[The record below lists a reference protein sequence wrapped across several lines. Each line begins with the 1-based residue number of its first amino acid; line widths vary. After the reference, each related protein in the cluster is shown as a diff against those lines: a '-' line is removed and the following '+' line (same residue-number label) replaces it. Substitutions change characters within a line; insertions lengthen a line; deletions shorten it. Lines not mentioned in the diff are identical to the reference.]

1 MKKIILISL
10 IWSINSFALGGINA
24 LTTPTITGLGNPVQQ
39 AEISADS
46 VFYNPAALGFLED
59 GAYIAGGNGFSIPSY
74 GVEKE
79 NTLTRESTRIKIDNL
94 ILIPNIQYIYKQGER
109 AYYIG
114 AGSMGQ
120 GGLLDPSVKSNR
132 FTSLD
137 MDYLAPGVVFGVAQ
151 KVNEK
156 LSISLGGRYTYVYQK
171 IDVEG
176 KFGDRD
182 LRGVDSKTEIT
193 GDGIAPEVG
202 IYYRATEKLDLSAK
216 YLFRTKIEQKT
227 ESSGTRVK
235 VPGIVEEKIPK
246 RGDYPA
252 ILSTGLGYAFND
264 KNKFYTGY
272 NIIFED
278 ANYVYGGGYDENENY
293 KNTYEYMIGYSR
305 KINEKI
311 KVEIGYTYVDKGGNG
326 KGVVT
331 VQELDAQ
338 VYGIAM
344 KYKQNESTEY
354 SCALNFNI
362 YDKETTSNKIMSTE
376 SYRRETTIGLGVT
389 KKLDL

>member
-1 MKKIILISL
+1 MKKIILLSL
-10 IWSINSFALGGINA
+10 IWSINSFALGGVNV

-39 AEISADS
+39 AEISPDS

-59 GAYIAGGNGFSIPSY
+59 GAYIAGGSGFSIPSY

-79 NTLTRESTRIKIDNL
+79 NNFTRESTRIKIDNL
-94 ILIPNIQYIYKQGER
+94 IIIPNIQYIYKKGER

-114 AGSMGQ
+114 TGAMGQ
-120 GGLLDPSVKSNR
+120 GGFLDPSVESNR
-132 FTSLD
+132 FSSID
-137 MDYLAPGVVFGVAQ
+137 IDYLAPGIVFGVAQ
-151 KVNEK
+151 KFSEK
-156 LSISLGGRYTYVYQK
+156 LSVSLGGRYTYVYQE
-171 IDVEG
+171 IDIEG
-176 KFGDRD
+176 KGGSLAFK
-182 LRGVDSKTEIT
+182 GVDSNTEIK

-202 IYYRATEKLDLSAK
+202 VYYRATEKLDLSVK
-216 YLFRTKIEQKT
+216 YLFRTKIEQNAD
-227 ESSGTRVK
+227 SSGNRAK
-235 VPGIVEEKIPK
+235 VPGFFEEKIPK

-252 ILSTGLGYAFND
+252 VLSTGLSYALND

-293 KNTYEYMIGYSR
+293 KNTYEYMVGYSR
-305 KINEKI
+305 KVNEKI
-311 KVEIGYTYVDKGGNG
+311 KLEMGYTYVDKGGNG
-326 KGVVT
+326 KGAVT

-338 VYGIAM
+338 VYGVAL

-362 YDKETTSNKIMSTE
+362 YEKESSGNKIMTTE
-376 SYRRETTIGLGVT
+376 SYRRETTIGLGMI
-389 KKLDL
+389 KKLNL